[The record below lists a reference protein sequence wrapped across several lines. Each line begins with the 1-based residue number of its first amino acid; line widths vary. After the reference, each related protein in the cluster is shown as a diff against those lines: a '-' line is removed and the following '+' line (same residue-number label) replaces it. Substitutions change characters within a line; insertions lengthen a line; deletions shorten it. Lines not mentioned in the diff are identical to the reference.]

1 MNENEITQNEE
12 EISLLDL
19 FAVLIK
25 HRLLIIL
32 GTMITTVIAGLFLFI
47 VPKIIPSLNKTTV
60 DVSYNV
66 KVQPVP
72 TVIMQKLPSTT
83 NTPNTL
89 AIYNMS
95 RIQFLVE
102 EFKNYPVYFE
112 EDNNMSAYQFN
123 GAVQKILTEKKYKVE
138 ASKLGGNFDIKL
150 QIPLTKIDEAT
161 KLVKDIVSKTNED
174 LVENYIPLINELSK
188 ITDASIEKAMEYAS
202 SATDMSTLQALQNL
216 AVEID
221 NFDAENANYLTL
233 NETPFVIPQA
243 RGRMK
248 KLVIACFAAFFIFV
262 FIAFLLNAIEN
273 IKADPEA
280 SKVISDAWTAGKKC
294 KK

>member
-1 MNENEITQNEE
+1 MNNEEIKNTEE
-12 EISLLDL
+12 EISLIDL

-32 GTMITTVIAGLFLFI
+32 GTLITTVIAGLFLFV
-47 VPKIIPSLNKTTV
+47 VPKIVPSMNKTTV
-60 DVSYNV
+60 DVNYNV

-83 NTPNTL
+83 STPNTL

-123 GAVQKILTEKKYKVE
+123 GAVQKVLSEKKYKVE
-138 ASKLGGNFDIKL
+138 ASRLGGDFDIKL
-150 QIPLTKIDEAT
+150 QIPLTKIDDAT
-161 KLVKDIVSKTNED
+161 ELVKDIVSKTNED
-174 LVENYIPLINELSK
+174 LIENYIPLINELSK

-202 SATDMSTLQALQNL
+202 SATDMSTLQNLQNL

-221 NFDAENANYLTL
+221 NFDAENATYLTL

-273 IKADPEA
+273 IKADPQA
-280 SKVISDAWTAGKKC
+280 SKVISDAWVAGKKC